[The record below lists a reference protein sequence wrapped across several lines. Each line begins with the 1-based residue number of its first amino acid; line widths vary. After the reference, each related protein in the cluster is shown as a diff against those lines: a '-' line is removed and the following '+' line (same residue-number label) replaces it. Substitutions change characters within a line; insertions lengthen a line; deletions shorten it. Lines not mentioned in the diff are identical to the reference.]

1 MNIYKFRNVWAFIA
15 LAVVWGS
22 SFIAIK
28 DGLNSLPPVLFAAL
42 RYDIAG
48 LVMLAYA
55 AHTVERWMPRTRDE
69 WRLIGVGGT
78 LMIGVHFALLFTGQQ
93 YVSSAIGA
101 IVLSTTPVVTPLF
114 AYLLLADET
123 LSLSGTV
130 GVVLGLVGV
139 AVIAQPSPSSV
150 DGQLVGVG
158 LLFLSAASFALGSV
172 LTRRFDVGLSTVPMQ
187 AWMMVVGSVILH
199 LISFGTGESPAD
211 ATWRPTV
218 VLALLYLAVVAG
230 AGGFLLY
237 FDLLERVGPNEAS
250 LVNYATPAVA
260 AVTGWLALGE
270 QITATTVLGFGVIVV
285 GFALLKLDAITG
297 FVARDAAADRDAS
310 GGAGTVVVD
319 GNVYLKD
326 AE

>member
-48 LVMLAYA
+48 LVVLAYA
-55 AHTVERWMPRTRDE
+55 AHAVERWMPRTRDE

-101 IVLSTTPVVTPLF
+101 IMLSTTPVVTPLF

-150 DGQLVGVG
+150 DGQPVGVG

-211 ATWRPTV
+211 ATWGPTV
-218 VLALLYLAVVAG
+218 VLAVLYLAVVAG

-237 FDLLERVGPNEAS
+237 FYLLERVGPNEAS

-260 AVTGWLALGE
+260 AVAGWLALGE
-270 QITATTVLGFGVIVV
+270 RITATTVLGFGVIVV
-285 GFALLKLDAITG
+285 GFTLLKLEAITG

>member
-1 MNIYKFRNVWAFIA
+1 MDIYKFRNVWAFIA

-28 DGLNSLPPVLFAAL
+28 DGLNSLPPVLFAAM

-48 LVMLAYA
+48 LVVLAYA
-55 AHTVERWMPRTRDE
+55 AHTVDRWTPRTRDE
-69 WRLIGVGGT
+69 WRLIGMGGT
-78 LMIGVHFALLFTGQQ
+78 LMIGLHFALLFTGQQ

-123 LSLSGTV
+123 LSPSGIV

-211 ATWRPTV
+211 ATWGPTV

-260 AVTGWLALGE
+260 AVAGWLALGE
-270 QITATTVLGFGVIVV
+270 QITASTMLGFGVIVV
-285 GFALLKLDAITG
+285 GFALLKLEAIAG
-297 FVARDAAADRDAS
+297 FVARDTAADRDAS

>member
-28 DGLNSLPPVLFAAL
+28 DGLNSLPPVLFAAM

-48 LVMLAYA
+48 LLVLAYA
-55 AHTVERWMPRTRDE
+55 AHTADRWMPQTRDE
-69 WRLIGVGGT
+69 WRLIGMGGT
-78 LMIGVHFALLFTGQQ
+78 LMIGVHFALLFVGQQ

-101 IVLSTTPVVTPLF
+101 IILSTTPVVTPFF

-123 LSLSGTV
+123 LSPSGIV

-139 AVIAQPSPSSV
+139 AIIAQPSPSSV
-150 DGQLVGVG
+150 DGQLIGVG

-187 AWMMVVGSVILH
+187 AWMMVVGSAILH
-199 LISFGTGESPAD
+199 LISFGAGESPAD
-211 ATWRPTV
+211 AVWSPTV
-218 VLALLYLAVVAG
+218 VAALLYLAVVAG

-237 FDLLERVGPNEAS
+237 FDLLDRVGPNEAS

-260 AVTGWLALGE
+260 AVAGWLALGE
-270 QITATTVLGFGVIVV
+270 QITASTVLGFGVIVV
-285 GFALLKLDAITG
+285 GFALLKLETITG
-297 FVARDAAADRDAS
+297 FVASDPAADRDAS